1 MKQGFFRAAV
11 AAGLAAALS
20 IPASATQMLVPVGE
34 VVGLSLAEGTVTV
47 VAFDEELG
55 AAARDAG
62 LQVGDE
68 IVAMDGTAIDS
79 AADLHDALGH
89 SDSTVVLTLNR
100 EGKTRQLKLSPAT
113 TRDGPKL
120 GVYIREVVT
129 GIGTVTYYDP
139 ETGTFGALGH
149 GVSRRDGTL
158 APMRSGNG
166 YEATV
171 VGVRAGQAGKPGQ
184 LRGAVSG
191 GSAIAALEKN
201 TSFGVFG
208 AGVSWKGEALP
219 VAQAGEVR
227 PGEAQILSNI
237 SGDAVETFSVEIL
250 RVFRGPSSNG
260 RDLMLEVTDQ
270 KLLSTTGGIVAGMS
284 GSPILQDGKIVGAV
298 THVCVWMIPTTSP
311 TMFPLHLTA

>member
-120 GVYIREVVT
+120 GVYIREGVT
-129 GIGTVTYYDP
+129 GIGTVT
-139 ETGTFGALGH
+139 
-149 GVSRRDGTL
+149 
-158 APMRSGNG
+158 
-166 YEATV
+166 
-171 VGVRAGQAGKPGQ
+171 
-184 LRGAVSG
+184 
-191 GSAIAALEKN
+191 
-201 TSFGVFG
+201 
-208 AGVSWKGEALP
+208 
-219 VAQAGEVR
+219 
-227 PGEAQILSNI
+227 
-237 SGDAVETFSVEIL
+237 
-250 RVFRGPSSNG
+250 
-260 RDLMLEVTDQ
+260 
-270 KLLSTTGGIVAGMS
+270 
-284 GSPILQDGKIVGAV
+284 
-298 THVCVWMIPTTSP
+298 
-311 TMFPLHLTA
+311 